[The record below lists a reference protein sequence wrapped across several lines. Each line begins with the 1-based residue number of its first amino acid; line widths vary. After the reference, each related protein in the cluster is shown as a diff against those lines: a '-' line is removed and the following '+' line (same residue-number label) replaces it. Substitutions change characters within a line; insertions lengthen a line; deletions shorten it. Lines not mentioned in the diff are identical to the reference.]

1 MSTEYTAQ
9 LHLVA
14 LQRRLGMADLTN
26 FTQDNSQKTFSEL
39 LCKAEFTGKVHSEL
53 IFLSVLNT
61 FLSITAFLENT
72 LILVALHKDTSLHP
86 PSKLL
91 FRNLAI
97 TDLFVGITAE
107 PLYVVYCMSEV
118 RERWDVCFYAQVSGL
133 SASYILCAVSLS
145 TMTAISVDRLLALS
159 LGLRYR
165 QVVTFKR
172 TCVTITGFWIC
183 SIVGSS
189 LQFLNP
195 VITAWYQ
202 YTGTALCLS
211 ITFFAYTKIFFILR
225 HNRIHVKTTT
235 FQRQPN
241 QAIPMNI
248 ARYRKAVYSSLWVQ
262 VTLVVCYLP
271 AAIVVA
277 LTPQR
282 GISTSTY
289 LNNQFTISLVF
300 LNSSLNPLLYC
311 WKIREVRQ
319 AVKETLRGLRCS
331 SN

>member
-1 MSTEYTAQ
+1 
-9 LHLVA
+9 
-14 LQRRLGMADLTN
+14 MAELTN
-26 FTQDNSQKTFSEL
+26 FTEDNSQKTISEL
-39 LCKAEFTGKVHSEL
+39 RCKAEFTGKVHSEL
-53 IFLSVLNT
+53 ILLSVLNT

-107 PLYVVYCMSEV
+107 PLNVLYWMSAV
-118 RERWDVCFYAQVSGL
+118 NERWDVCFYAPVFSS
-133 SASYILCAVSLS
+133 SATYILCSVSIL

-159 LGLRYR
+159 LRLRYR

-172 TCVTITGFWIC
+172 TCITIIGLWIY

-189 LQFLNP
+189 SKFLNP

-202 YTGTALCLS
+202 YITTALCLF

-225 HNRIHVKTTT
+225 HNRIHVETPT

-248 ARYRKAVYSSLWVQ
+248 ARYRKAVYSALWVQ

-271 AAIVVA
+271 MAIVVA

-282 GISTSTY
+282 GMPISMY
-289 LNNQFTISLVF
+289 LTRQFTITLVY

-311 WKIREVRQ
+311 WRIREVRR
-319 AVKETLRGLRCS
+319 AVRETLRGIRCS

>member
-1 MSTEYTAQ
+1 MAELTYFTE
-9 LHLVA
+9 
-14 LQRRLGMADLTN
+14 
-26 FTQDNSQKTFSEL
+26 DNSQKTISEL
-39 LCKAEFTGKVHSEL
+39 RCKAEFTGKVHSEL

-72 LILVALHKDTSLHP
+72 LILVALHKNISLHL

-107 PLYVVYCMSEV
+107 PLLVAYWMSEV
-118 RERWDVCFYAQVSGL
+118 KERWDVCFYAPVSGL
-133 SASYILCAVSLS
+133 SASYILCSVSFL
-145 TMTAISVDRLLALS
+145 TMTAISVDRFLALS

-165 QVVTFKR
+165 QVVTFNR
-172 TCVTITGFWIC
+172 TCITIIALWIY
-183 SIVGSS
+183 SIVGASS
-189 LQFLNP
+189 QFLNP

-202 YTGTALCLS
+202 YITTALCLF
-211 ITFFAYTKIFFILR
+211 ITFFAYAKIFFILR
-225 HNRIHVKTTT
+225 YNRIHVQIPT
-235 FQRQPN
+235 FKRQPN
-241 QAIPMNI
+241 QAIPMKI
-248 ARYRKAVYSSLWVQ
+248 ARYTKAVYSSLWVQ

-271 AAIVVA
+271 LAIVVA
-277 LTPQR
+277 LTPQK
-282 GISTSTY
+282 GIPKSMY
-289 LNNQFTISLVF
+289 LTKQFTVTLVY

-319 AVKETLRGLRCS
+319 AVKKTLRGFRCS

>member
-1 MSTEYTAQ
+1 
-9 LHLVA
+9 
-14 LQRRLGMADLTN
+14 MADLTN
-26 FTQDNSQKTFSEL
+26 FTENKNQKTISEL
-39 LCKAEFTGKVHSEL
+39 RCKAEFTGKVHSEL

-72 LILVALHKDTSLHP
+72 LILVALHKNISLHL

-107 PLYVVYCMSEV
+107 PLLVAYWMSEV
-118 RERWDVCFYAQVSGL
+118 KERWDVCFYAPVSGL
-133 SASYILCAVSLS
+133 SASYILCSVSFL
-145 TMTAISVDRLLALS
+145 TMTAISVDRFLALS

-165 QVVTFKR
+165 QVVTFNR
-172 TCVTITGFWIC
+172 TCITIIALWIY
-183 SIVGSS
+183 SIVGASS
-189 LQFLNP
+189 QFFNP

-202 YTGTALCLS
+202 YITTALCLF

-225 HNRIHVKTTT
+225 HNRIHVQTPT
-235 FQRQPN
+235 FQRKPN
-241 QAIPMNI
+241 QAIPQNLT
-248 ARYRKAVYSSLWVQ
+248 RYTKAVYSALWVQ

-271 AAIVVA
+271 VVVVVA

-282 GISTSTY
+282 GIPISMY
-289 LNNQFTISLVF
+289 LTRQFTITLVF

-319 AVKETLRGLRCS
+319 GVKETLRGLRCS
-331 SN
+331 WN

>member
-1 MSTEYTAQ
+1 
-9 LHLVA
+9 
-14 LQRRLGMADLTN
+14 MAELTN
-26 FTQDNSQKTFSEL
+26 FTEDNSQKTISEL
-39 LCKAEFTGKVHSEL
+39 LCKAEFTGKAHNEL

-107 PLYVVYCMSEV
+107 PLYVVYWMSEV
-118 RERWDVCFYAQVSGL
+118 KERWDVCFYAQVSGL
-133 SASYILCAVSLS
+133 SASYILCSVSFF

-159 LGLRYR
+159 LRLRYR

-172 TCVTITGFWIC
+172 TCITLIGLWIC
-183 SIVGSS
+183 SIVVASS
-189 LQFLNP
+189 WFLNP

-202 YTGTALCLS
+202 YIGTALSL
-211 ITFFAYTKIFFILR
+211 TFFAYTKIFFILR
-225 HNRIHVKTTT
+225 HNRIHVQAPT
-235 FQRQPN
+235 FQRQLN

-248 ARYRKAVYSSLWVQ
+248 ARYRKAVYSALWVQ

-271 AAIVVA
+271 VVIVVP

-282 GISTSTY
+282 GMPISMY
-289 LNNQFTISLVF
+289 LTRQFTITVVF

>member
-1 MSTEYTAQ
+1 
-9 LHLVA
+9 
-14 LQRRLGMADLTN
+14 MAELTN
-26 FTQDNSQKTFSEL
+26 FTDDNSQKTISEL
-39 LCKAEFTGKVHSEL
+39 RCKAEFTGKVHSEL

-72 LILVALHKDTSLHP
+72 LILVALHRDTSLHP

-107 PLYVVYCMSEV
+107 PLYVVYLMSEV
-118 RERWDVCFYAQVSGL
+118 RERWDVCFYVLVSGVT
-133 SASYILCAVSLS
+133 ASYILCSVSFL

-159 LGLRYR
+159 MGLRYR

-172 TCVTITGFWIC
+172 TRITITGFWIC
-183 SIVGSS
+183 SIVVASS
-189 LQFLNP
+189 WFLNP
-195 VITAWYQ
+195 VITAWCQ
-202 YTGTALCLS
+202 YIGTALCLF
-211 ITFFAYTKIFFILR
+211 ITFFAYAKIFFILR
-225 HNRIHVKTTT
+225 HNRIHVQTTT

-241 QAIPMNI
+241 QAIPLNI
-248 ARYRKAVYSSLWVQ
+248 ARYRKAVYSALWVQ

-271 AAIVVA
+271 VAIVVA

-282 GISTSTY
+282 GIPISMY
-289 LNNQFTISLVF
+289 LTRQFTITVVF

-319 AVKETLRGLRCS
+319 AVKEILRGLRCS

>member
-1 MSTEYTAQ
+1 
-9 LHLVA
+9 
-14 LQRRLGMADLTN
+14 MAELTN
-26 FTQDNSQKTFSEL
+26 FTVDNSQKTISEL
-39 LCKAEFTGKVHSEL
+39 RCKAEFTGKVHSEL

-72 LILVALHKDTSLHP
+72 LILAALHKDTSLHP

-97 TDLFVGITAE
+97 TDLFVGISAE
-107 PLYVVYCMSEV
+107 PLHVVYWMSEV
-118 RERWDVCFYAQVSGL
+118 KERWDVCFYAQVSGL
-133 SASYILCAVSLS
+133 SASYILCSVSFL

-159 LGLRYR
+159 LRLRYR

-172 TCVTITGFWIC
+172 TCITLIGLWIC
-183 SIVGSS
+183 SIVGASS
-189 LQFLNP
+189 WFLNP

-202 YTGTALCLS
+202 YIGTALCLF

-225 HNRIHVKTTT
+225 HNRIHGPT

-241 QAIPMNI
+241 QAIPLNI
-248 ARYRKAVYSSLWVQ
+248 ARYRKAVYSALWVQ

-271 AAIVVA
+271 VVIVVA

-282 GISTSTY
+282 GIPISMY
-289 LNNQFTISLVF
+289 LTRQFTITVVF

>member
-1 MSTEYTAQ
+1 MTE
-9 LHLVA
+9 
-14 LQRRLGMADLTN
+14 LTN
-26 FTQDNSQKTFSEL
+26 LTEENSLKTLSEL
-39 LCKAEFTGKVHSEL
+39 RCKAEFTGKVHSEL

-107 PLYVVYCMSEV
+107 PLHVVYWMSEV
-118 RERWDVCFYAQVSGL
+118 KERWDVCFHAQVSGL
-133 SASYILCAVSLS
+133 SASYILCSVSFL

-172 TCVTITGFWIC
+172 TCITIIGLWIY

-189 LQFLNP
+189 SNFFNP

-202 YTGTALCLS
+202 YITTALCLF

-225 HNRIHVKTTT
+225 HNRIHVQTP
-235 FQRQPN
+235 QRQPN

-271 AAIVVA
+271 MAIVLA

-282 GISTSTY
+282 GIPTSTY
-289 LNNQFTISLVF
+289 LAGQFTITLVF
-300 LNSSLNPLLYC
+300 LHSSLNPLLYC

-319 AVKETLRGLRCS
+319 AVKETLRGLRFS

>member
-1 MSTEYTAQ
+1 
-9 LHLVA
+9 
-14 LQRRLGMADLTN
+14 MAELTN
-26 FTQDNSQKTFSEL
+26 FTEDNSQKTISEL
-39 LCKAEFTGKVHSEL
+39 RCKAEFTGKVHSEL

-72 LILVALHKDTSLHP
+72 LILVALHKNISLHP

-107 PLYVVYCMSEV
+107 PLLVAYWMSEV
-118 RERWDVCFYAQVSGL
+118 KERWDVCFYAPVSV
-133 SASYILCAVSLS
+133 SSISYILCSVSVL

-159 LGLRYR
+159 LGHRYR
-165 QVVTFKR
+165 QVVTFNR
-172 TCVTITGFWIC
+172 TCITIIGLWIY

-189 LQFLNP
+189 SNFFNP

-202 YTGTALCLS
+202 YITTALCLF
-211 ITFFAYTKIFFILR
+211 ITFFAYAKIFFILR
-225 HNRIHVKTTT
+225 YNRIRVQIPT
-235 FQRQPN
+235 FKRQPN

-248 ARYRKAVYSSLWVQ
+248 ARYTKAVYSALWVQ

-271 AAIVVA
+271 LAIVVA
-277 LTPQR
+277 LTSQK
-282 GISTSTY
+282 GIPKSMY
-289 LNNQFTISLVF
+289 LTKQFTITLVY

-319 AVKETLRGLRCS
+319 AVKKTLRGFRCS

>member
-1 MSTEYTAQ
+1 
-9 LHLVA
+9 
-14 LQRRLGMADLTN
+14 MADLTN
-26 FTQDNSQKTFSEL
+26 FTVDNSQKTISEL
-39 LCKAEFTGKVHSEL
+39 RCKAEFTGKAHSEL

-97 TDLFVGITAE
+97 TDLFVGISAE
-107 PLYVVYCMSEV
+107 PLHVVYWMSEV
-118 RERWDVCFYAQVSGL
+118 KERWDVCFYAQVSGL
-133 SASYILCAVSLS
+133 SASYILCSVSFL

-159 LGLRYR
+159 LRLRYR

-172 TCVTITGFWIC
+172 TCITLIGLWIY
-183 SIVGSS
+183 SIVGASS
-189 LQFLNP
+189 QFLDP

-202 YTGTALCLS
+202 YTGTALCLF
-211 ITFFAYTKIFFILR
+211 ITFFAYTKMFFILR
-225 HNRIHVKTTT
+225 HNRIHVETST

-248 ARYRKAVYSSLWVQ
+248 ARYRKAVYSALWVQ

-271 AAIVVA
+271 VVIVVA

-282 GISTSTY
+282 GIPISMY
-289 LNNQFTISLVF
+289 LIRQFTITVVF

-331 SN
+331 LN

>member
-1 MSTEYTAQ
+1 
-9 LHLVA
+9 
-14 LQRRLGMADLTN
+14 MAELTN
-26 FTQDNSQKTFSEL
+26 FTDDNSQKTISEL
-39 LCKAEFTGKVHSEL
+39 RCKAEFTGKVHSEL

-72 LILVALHKDTSLHP
+72 LILLALYKDTSLHP

-97 TDLFVGITAE
+97 TDLLVGITAE
-107 PLYVVYCMSEV
+107 PLYVVYLMSEV

-133 SASYILCAVSLS
+133 SASYILCSVSFL

-159 LGLRYR
+159 MGLRYR

-172 TCVTITGFWIC
+172 TRITITGFWIC
-183 SIVGSS
+183 SIVYASS
-189 LQFLNP
+189 QFLNP

-202 YTGTALCLS
+202 YIGTALCLF
-211 ITFFAYTKIFFILR
+211 ITFFAYTKIFFI
-225 HNRIHVKTTT
+225 HNRIHVQTST
-235 FQRQPN
+235 FQRQLN
-241 QAIPMNI
+241 QAIPLNI
-248 ARYRKAVYSSLWVQ
+248 ARYRKAVYSALWVQ

-271 AAIVVA
+271 VAIMVA
-277 LTPQR
+277 LTSQR
-282 GISTSTY
+282 RIPISMY
-289 LNNQFTISLVF
+289 LTWQFTITVVF

>member
-1 MSTEYTAQ
+1 
-9 LHLVA
+9 
-14 LQRRLGMADLTN
+14 MAELTN
-26 FTQDNSQKTFSEL
+26 FTDDNSQKTISEL
-39 LCKAEFTGKVHSEL
+39 RCKAEFTGKVHSEL

-107 PLYVVYCMSEV
+107 PLVVVYWMSEV
-118 RERWDVCFYAQVSGL
+118 RERWDVCFYALVSGL
-133 SASYILCAVSLS
+133 SASYILCSVSFL

-159 LGLRYR
+159 MGLRYR

-172 TCVTITGFWIC
+172 TCITITGFWIC

-189 LQFLNP
+189 SQFLNP
-195 VITAWYQ
+195 VIIAWYQ
-202 YTGTALCLS
+202 YTGTALCLF

-225 HNRIHVKTTT
+225 QNRIHGPT

-241 QAIPMNI
+241 QAIPLNI
-248 ARYRKAVYSSLWVQ
+248 ARYRKAVYSALWVQ
-262 VTLVVCYLP
+262 VALVVCYLP
-271 AAIVVA
+271 MAMVLA

-282 GISTSTY
+282 GIPTSKY
-289 LNNQFTISLVF
+289 LAGQFTITLVF
-300 LNSSLNPLLYC
+300 LHSSLNPLLYC

>member
-1 MSTEYTAQ
+1 
-9 LHLVA
+9 
-14 LQRRLGMADLTN
+14 MAELTN
-26 FTQDNSQKTFSEL
+26 FTEDNSQKTISEL
-39 LCKAEFTGKVHSEL
+39 RCKAEFTGKVHSEL

-72 LILVALHKDTSLHP
+72 LILVALHKNISLHP

-97 TDLFVGITAE
+97 TDLFVGITAQ
-107 PLYVVYCMSEV
+107 PLNVLYWMSEV
-118 RERWDVCFYAQVSGL
+118 KERWDVCFYAPVSV
-133 SASYILCAVSLS
+133 SSVSYILCSVSVL

-159 LGLRYR
+159 LGHRYR
-165 QVVTFKR
+165 QVVTFNR
-172 TCVTITGFWIC
+172 TCITIIGLWIY

-189 LQFLNP
+189 SNFLNP

-202 YTGTALCLS
+202 YITTALCLF
-211 ITFFAYTKIFFILR
+211 ITFFAYAKIFFILR
-225 HNRIHVKTTT
+225 YNRIHVQIPT
-235 FQRQPN
+235 FKRQPN

-248 ARYRKAVYSSLWVQ
+248 ARYTKAVYSALWVQ

-271 AAIVVA
+271 LAIVVA
-277 LTPQR
+277 LTPQK
-282 GISTSTY
+282 GIPKSMY
-289 LNNQFTISLVF
+289 LTKQFTITLVY

-319 AVKETLRGLRCS
+319 AVKKTLRGFRCS

>member
-1 MSTEYTAQ
+1 
-9 LHLVA
+9 
-14 LQRRLGMADLTN
+14 MAELTN
-26 FTQDNSQKTFSEL
+26 FTEDNSLKTISKL
-39 LCKAEFTGKVHSEL
+39 RCKAEFTGKLHSEL

-61 FLSITAFLENT
+61 FLSINAFLENT

-107 PLYVVYCMSEV
+107 PLNVVYWMSEV

-133 SASYILCAVSLS
+133 SASYILGSVSFL

-172 TCVTITGFWIC
+172 TCITIIGLWIY

-189 LQFLNP
+189 SNFLNP

-202 YTGTALCLS
+202 YITTALCLF

-225 HNRIHVKTTT
+225 HNRIHVETPT

-241 QAIPMNI
+241 QAIPMNT
-248 ARYRKAVYSSLWVQ
+248 ARYTKAVYSALWVQ

-271 AAIVVA
+271 VVIVVP

-282 GISTSTY
+282 GIPVSMY
-289 LNNQFTISLVF
+289 LTRQFTITVVF

-311 WKIREVRQ
+311 WKIKEVRQ
-319 AVKETLRGLRCS
+319 AVKQTLRGLRCS

>member
-1 MSTEYTAQ
+1 
-9 LHLVA
+9 
-14 LQRRLGMADLTN
+14 MADLTN
-26 FTQDNSQKTFSEL
+26 FTEDNSQKTIREL
-39 LCKAEFTGKVHSEL
+39 RCKAEFTGKVHSEL

-72 LILVALHKDTSLHP
+72 LILVALHKNISLHP

-97 TDLFVGITAE
+97 TDLFVGITAQ
-107 PLYVVYCMSEV
+107 PLNVLYWMSEV
-118 RERWDVCFYAQVSGL
+118 KERWDVCFYAPVSV
-133 SASYILCAVSLS
+133 SSVSYILCSVSVL

-159 LGLRYR
+159 LGHRYR
-165 QVVTFKR
+165 QVVTFNR
-172 TCVTITGFWIC
+172 TCITIIGQWIY

-189 LQFLNP
+189 SNVLNP

-202 YTGTALCLS
+202 YITTALCLF

-225 HNRIHVKTTT
+225 YNRIHVQIPT
-235 FQRQPN
+235 FKRQPN

-248 ARYRKAVYSSLWVQ
+248 ARYTKAVYSALWVQ

-271 AAIVVA
+271 LAIVVA
-277 LTPQR
+277 LTPQK
-282 GISTSTY
+282 GIPKSMY
-289 LNNQFTISLVF
+289 LNKQFTITLVY

-319 AVKETLRGLRCS
+319 AVKKTLRGFRCS

>member
-1 MSTEYTAQ
+1 
-9 LHLVA
+9 
-14 LQRRLGMADLTN
+14 MAELTN
-26 FTQDNSQKTFSEL
+26 FTEDNSQKTLSEL
-39 LCKAEFTGKVHSEL
+39 RCKAEFTGKVHSEL

-61 FLSITAFLENT
+61 FLSITAILENT

-107 PLYVVYCMSEV
+107 PLYVVYLMSEV
-118 RERWDVCFYAQVSGL
+118 KERWDVCFYAQVSGL
-133 SASYILCAVSLS
+133 SASNILCSVSFL

-165 QVVTFKR
+165 RVVTFKK
-172 TCVTITGFWIC
+172 TCVTIIGLWIY
-183 SIVGSS
+183 SIVVASS
-189 LQFLNP
+189 QFMNP

-202 YTGTALCLS
+202 YTGTAPGLF

-225 HNRIHVKTTT
+225 HNRIHVQTPT

-241 QAIPMNI
+241 QVIPMNI
-248 ARYRKAVYSSLWVQ
+248 ARYRKAVYSALWVQ

-271 AAIVVA
+271 VVIVVA

-282 GISTSTY
+282 GIPISMY
-289 LNNQFTISLVF
+289 LTRQFILTVVF

>member
-1 MSTEYTAQ
+1 
-9 LHLVA
+9 
-14 LQRRLGMADLTN
+14 MAELTN
-26 FTQDNSQKTFSEL
+26 FTEDNSQKTLSEL

-72 LILVALHKDTSLHP
+72 LILVALHKMTSLHP

-91 FRNLAI
+91 FRNLAV

-107 PLYVVYCMSEV
+107 PLYVVYWMSEV

-133 SASYILCAVSLS
+133 SASYILCSVSLS

-189 LQFLNP
+189 SQFLNP

-202 YTGTALCLS
+202 YTGTALCLF
-211 ITFFAYTKIFFILR
+211 ITFFAYIKIFFILR
-225 HNRIHVKTTT
+225 HNRIHVQTP
-235 FQRQPN
+235 QRQPN
-241 QAIPMNI
+241 QAIPVNI
-248 ARYRKAVYSSLWVQ
+248 ARYTKAVYSALWVQ

-271 AAIVVA
+271 VAIVVA
-277 LTPQR
+277 LTSQR
-282 GISTSTY
+282 GIPISMY
-289 LNNQFTISLVF
+289 LARQFTITVVF

>member
-1 MSTEYTAQ
+1 MAELTYFTE
-9 LHLVA
+9 
-14 LQRRLGMADLTN
+14 
-26 FTQDNSQKTFSEL
+26 DNSQKTISEL
-39 LCKAEFTGKVHSEL
+39 RCKAEFTGKVHSEL

-72 LILVALHKDTSLHP
+72 LILVALHKNISLHP

-97 TDLFVGITAE
+97 TDLFVGITAQ
-107 PLYVVYCMSEV
+107 PLNVLYWMSEV
-118 RERWDVCFYAQVSGL
+118 KERWDVCFYAPVSV
-133 SASYILCAVSLS
+133 SSVSYILCSVSVL

-159 LGLRYR
+159 LGHRYR
-165 QVVTFKR
+165 QVVTFNR
-172 TCVTITGFWIC
+172 TCITIIGLWIY

-189 LQFLNP
+189 SNFLNP

-202 YTGTALCLS
+202 YITTALCLF
-211 ITFFAYTKIFFILR
+211 ITFFAYAKIFFILR
-225 HNRIHVKTTT
+225 YNRIHVQIPT
-235 FQRQPN
+235 FKRQPN
-241 QAIPMNI
+241 QAIPMKI
-248 ARYRKAVYSSLWVQ
+248 ARYTKAVYSSLWVQ

-271 AAIVVA
+271 LAIVVA
-277 LTPQR
+277 LTPQK
-282 GISTSTY
+282 GIPKSMY
-289 LNNQFTISLVF
+289 LTKQFTVTLVY

-319 AVKETLRGLRCS
+319 AVKKTLRGFRCS

>member
-1 MSTEYTAQ
+1 
-9 LHLVA
+9 
-14 LQRRLGMADLTN
+14 MAELTN
-26 FTQDNSQKTFSEL
+26 FTVDNSQKTLSEL
-39 LCKAEFTGKVHSEL
+39 LCKAEFTGKVHSQL

-91 FRNLAI
+91 FRNLAT

-107 PLYVVYCMSEV
+107 PLYVVYLMSEV
-118 RERWDVCFYAQVSGL
+118 KERRDVCFYAHVSGL
-133 SASYILCAVSLS
+133 SAINILCSVSFL

-159 LGLRYR
+159 LRLRYR
-165 QVVTFKR
+165 RVVTFKK
-172 TCVTITGFWIC
+172 TCVTIIGLWIY
-183 SIVGSS
+183 SIVGASS
-189 LQFLNP
+189 QFMNP
-195 VITAWYQ
+195 VITAGYQ
-202 YTGTALCLS
+202 YTGTALCLF

-225 HNRIHVKTTT
+225 HNRIHVQTPT

-241 QAIPMNI
+241 QAIPINI
-248 ARYRKAVYSSLWVQ
+248 ARYRKAVYSALWVQ

-271 AAIVVA
+271 VVIVVA

-282 GISTSTY
+282 GIPISMY
-289 LNNQFTISLVF
+289 LTRQFIITVVF

-319 AVKETLRGLRCS
+319 AVKETLRDLRCS

>member
-1 MSTEYTAQ
+1 
-9 LHLVA
+9 
-14 LQRRLGMADLTN
+14 MAELTN
-26 FTQDNSQKTFSEL
+26 FTDDNSQKTISEL
-39 LCKAEFTGKVHSEL
+39 RCKAEFTGKVHSEL

-72 LILVALHKDTSLHP
+72 LILVALHRDTSLHP

-97 TDLFVGITAE
+97 TDLLVGITAE
-107 PLYVVYCMSEV
+107 PLYVVYLMSLG
-118 RERWDVCFYAQVSGL
+118 REKWDVCFYVLVSFAT
-133 SASYILCAVSLS
+133 ASYILCSVSFL

-159 LGLRYR
+159 LRLRYR

-172 TCVTITGFWIC
+172 TCITITGFWIC
-183 SIVGSS
+183 SIVGASS
-189 LQFLNP
+189 QLLNP

-211 ITFFAYTKIFFILR
+211 ITFFAYARIFFILR

-241 QAIPMNI
+241 QAIPLNI
-248 ARYRKAVYSSLWVQ
+248 ARYRKAVYSALWVQ

-271 AAIVVA
+271 MAIVLA

-282 GISTSTY
+282 GIPTSTY
-289 LNNQFTISLVF
+289 LAGQFTITLVF
-300 LNSSLNPLLYC
+300 LHSSLNPLLYC

-319 AVKETLRGLRCS
+319 AVKETLRGLGCS